1 MAKNPMAF
9 MQLASLWAS
18 FTRRHPKFPAF
29 LKAASQAAM
38 QEGSIVEIQVTTPE
52 SRKRRLR
59 DDSDHSENAEINLFN
74 ETHKKS
80 QIQHTFHTHLTGMRP
95 ETSYFNL

>member
-38 QEGSIVEIQVTTPE
+38 QEGSIVEIQVTTPAGKTLT
-52 SRKRRLR
+52 SNLR
-59 DDSDHSENAEINLFN
+59 VGKEDLEMIR
-74 ETHKKS
+74 T
-80 QIQHTFHTHLTGMRP
+80 IQKMQK
-95 ETSYFNL
+95 

>member
-9 MQLASLWAS
+9 MQLASLWTG

-38 QEGSIVEIQVTTPE
+38 QEGSIVEIQVTTPDGK
-52 SRKRRLR
+52 SLT
-59 DDSDHSENAEINLFN
+59 SNL
-74 ETHKKS
+74 KIS
-80 QIQHTFHTHLTGMRP
+80 QEDLEMIQTIREMQK
-95 ETSYFNL
+95 

>member
-18 FTRRHPKFPAF
+18 FTKRHPKFPAF

-38 QEGSIVEIQVTTPE
+38 QEGSIVEIQVTTPDGKTLT
-52 SRKRRLR
+52 S
-59 DDSDHSENAEINLFN
+59 NLKVGK
-74 ETHKKS
+74 EDLEMIRT
-80 QIQHTFHTHLTGMRP
+80 IQKMQK
-95 ETSYFNL
+95 

>member
-9 MQLASLWAS
+9 MQLASLWAG

-38 QEGSIVEIQVTTPE
+38 QEGSIVEIQVTPPDGKTLT
-52 SRKRRLR
+52 S
-59 DDSDHSENAEINLFN
+59 NLKVGK
-74 ETHKKS
+74 EDLEMIRT
-80 QIQHTFHTHLTGMRP
+80 IQEMQK
-95 ETSYFNL
+95 